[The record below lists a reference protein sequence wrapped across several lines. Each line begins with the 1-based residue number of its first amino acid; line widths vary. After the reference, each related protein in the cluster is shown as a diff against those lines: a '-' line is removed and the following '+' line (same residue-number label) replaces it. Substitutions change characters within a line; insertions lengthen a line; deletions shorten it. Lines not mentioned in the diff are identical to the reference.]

1 VALHVDPFAWAL
13 QPFVMF
19 WTLASERQCVPKDRR
34 PYPAGTSMQP
44 LYPVAKKLVTGRAVG
59 LDIWKTSA
67 GFSLQSS
74 FGFCA
79 STIVS
84 GGNVSQG

>member
-1 VALHVDPFAWAL
+1 
-13 QPFVMF
+13 
-19 WTLASERQCVPKDRR
+19 
-34 PYPAGTSMQP
+34 MQP

-84 GGNVSQG
+84 GGNVTQG